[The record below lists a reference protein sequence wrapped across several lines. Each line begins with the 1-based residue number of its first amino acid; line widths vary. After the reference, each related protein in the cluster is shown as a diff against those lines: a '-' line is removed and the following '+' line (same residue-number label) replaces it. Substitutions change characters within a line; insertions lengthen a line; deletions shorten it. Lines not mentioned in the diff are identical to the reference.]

1 MTLIPPIPE
10 KQSIK
15 NYGKSIT
22 GSSSKYLLP
31 SEGSGSVDLSLSV
44 IHASVNNSDEKL
56 IRHRIRMLT
65 EFLNKLLT
73 NEEITKTSIIT
84 DFLDPNNH
92 NWHEFVNS
100 SSTF

>member
-44 IHASVNNSDEKL
+44 IHASVNNSDE
-56 IRHRIRMLT
+56 
-65 EFLNKLLT
+65 
-73 NEEITKTSIIT
+73 
-84 DFLDPNNH
+84 
-92 NWHEFVNS
+92 VN
-100 SSTF
+100 TA